1 MVLLNNKLKHLSCT
15 DFRIF
20 LKKLVKDKIEKEWSE
35 KFVDNINL
43 VLIPR
48 MTIKRRYENKGIDLL
63 KLINDTSYYNK
74 VKKNVNSRG
83 SLEFKDK

>member
-1 MVLLNNKLKHLSCT
+1 MLINESIKSIDCT

-48 MTIKRRYENKGIDLL
+48 MTIKRRYENKGIDLV
-63 KLINDTSYYNK
+63 KLIYDSSYYK
-74 VKKNVNSRG
+74 RVKKNVNSRG
-83 SLEFKDK
+83 NIEFGNR